1 MKKKPNFQKEKTK
14 FRSTKAWKEF
24 RARMRE
30 KQKTDPVTGAKL
42 TRQSNLHHMDL
53 NEDHYT
59 DISDES
65 HFVFLNN
72 ATHKCVH
79 FLFLKSKPKEW
90 RNRLERLIPILE
102 EMERLNGEENQ

>member
-42 TRQSNLHHMDL
+42 TRNANLHHKLLD
-53 NEDHYT
+53 EARYT

-65 HFVFLNN
+65 HFVFLNQ
-72 ATHKCVH
+72 ATHKVVH